1 MAESEINKLYI
12 IVDED
17 YRDECE
23 NTVNEYM
30 QRGYIPVGGVAVFV
44 DEYGRVHYCQAM
56 QKKQS

>member
-44 DEYGRVHYCQAM
+44 DEYNRVHYCQAL